1 MEIGMKERLI
11 GAVVL
16 VVLGII
22 IIPFFLKGS
31 SPNSGVSQ
39 SVTLPPSSGTVPQ
52 QQYTLALSPATA
64 TGSTPLAPAAGT
76 TATAIAPQSPVVNP
90 TPAQKPVVHAIPRKQ
105 APSVATEPAAHG
117 KWVVQAGSYG
127 SETNA
132 GRVVSTLTRKGYHAY
147 ISRFRKA
154 GHTYYRVRVG
164 PYADRSVAAKAAAA
178 VARAYHGNAEVV
190 PNS

>member
-22 IIPFFLKGS
+22 IIPLFLKGS
-31 SPNSGVSQ
+31 SPDNGASQ
-39 SVTLPPSSGTVPQ
+39 SVTLPPSDSTAPQ

-64 TGSTPLAPAAGT
+64 AAGAALAPAA
-76 TATAIAPQSPVVNP
+76 ATAVPQQPVLNP
-90 TPAQKPVVHAIPRKQ
+90 VPVQKPVVHDIPRKPSRVAAQ
-105 APSVATEPAAHG
+105 APAPQG

-127 SETNA
+127 SEANA
-132 GRVVSTLTRKGYHAY
+132 GKVVSTLTQQGFHAY
-147 ISRFRKA
+147 ISRFSKS
-154 GHTYYRVRVG
+154 GHTFYRVRVG
-164 PYADRSVAAKAAAA
+164 PYADRAAADKAVAA
-178 VARAYHGNAEVV
+178 VGRAYHGKAEVV

>member
-31 SPNSGVSQ
+31 SPDNGASQ
-39 SVTLPPSSGTVPQ
+39 SVTLPPSDSTAPQ

-64 TGSTPLAPAAGT
+64 AAGAALAPAPATQPQPALNPAPAG
-76 TATAIAPQSPVVNP
+76 
-90 TPAQKPVVHAIPRKQ
+90 KPVVHDIPRKPTPAAAQ
-105 APSVATEPAAHG
+105 APAPQG

-127 SETNA
+127 SEANA
-132 GRVVSTLTRKGYHAY
+132 GKVVSTLAQQGFHAY
-147 ISRFRKA
+147 ISRFSKG
-154 GHTYYRVRVG
+154 GHTFYRVRVG
-164 PYADRSVAAKAAAA
+164 PYADRVAADKAGAA
-178 VARAYHGNAEVV
+178 VARAYHGKAEVV